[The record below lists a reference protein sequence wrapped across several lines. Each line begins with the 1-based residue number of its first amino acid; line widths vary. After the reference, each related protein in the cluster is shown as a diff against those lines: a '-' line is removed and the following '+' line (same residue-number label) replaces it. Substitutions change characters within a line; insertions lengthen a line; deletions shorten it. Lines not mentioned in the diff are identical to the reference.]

1 MISSYVVFPSNALMY
16 LLTLASNNYFKLF
29 QTRVESD
36 FLRAGECIGK
46 RKVKQNAAI
55 NNNKTPKESL
65 PDAEFAL
72 EYEGENSAKYAN
84 RNSKKMRRFYKRL
97 IFVGL

>member
-1 MISSYVVFPSNALMY
+1 MNVLV
-16 LLTLASNNYFKLF
+16 
-29 QTRVESD
+29 
-36 FLRAGECIGK
+36 K

-84 RNSKKMRRFYKRL
+84 RNSKSFYKRL
-97 IFVGL
+97 IFCGIIKVFNYL

>member
-1 MISSYVVFPSNALMY
+1 MNVLV
-16 LLTLASNNYFKLF
+16 
-29 QTRVESD
+29 
-36 FLRAGECIGK
+36 K

-84 RNSKKMRRFYKRL
+84 RNSKRETKMRRFYKRL
-97 IFVGL
+97 IFCGIIKVF

>member
-1 MISSYVVFPSNALMY
+1 MY

-46 RKVKQNAAI
+46 KKSETKCAI

-84 RNSKKMRRFYKRL
+84 RNSKKGNKK
-97 IFVGL
+97 

>member
-1 MISSYVVFPSNALMY
+1 MNVLV
-16 LLTLASNNYFKLF
+16 
-29 QTRVESD
+29 
-36 FLRAGECIGK
+36 K

-84 RNSKKMRRFYKRL
+84 RNSWKRKMRRFLQTPHFFCGIIKVFFNYL
-97 IFVGL
+97 

>member
-1 MISSYVVFPSNALMY
+1 MY
-16 LLTLASNNYFKLF
+16 LLTLASNNYFSSL
-29 QTRVESD
+29 QTRVESE

-84 RNSKKMRRFYKRL
+84 RNSKGKKSEAFFTNASF
-97 IFVGL
+97 FVGL

>member
-1 MISSYVVFPSNALMY
+1 MNVLV
-16 LLTLASNNYFKLF
+16 
-29 QTRVESD
+29 
-36 FLRAGECIGK
+36 K

-84 RNSKKMRRFYKRL
+84 RNSKRETKMRRFYKRL
-97 IFVGL
+97 IFVGYKGF

>member
-1 MISSYVVFPSNALMY
+1 MNVLV
-16 LLTLASNNYFKLF
+16 
-29 QTRVESD
+29 
-36 FLRAGECIGK
+36 K

-84 RNSKKMRRFYKRL
+84 RNSKNEAFLQTPHFCGIIKVFNYL
-97 IFVGL
+97 